1 MVVLLIEDD
10 QKDHPT
16 RPEAS
21 RTRRRTLW
29 GTLRISMSRE
39 RSWGSFSLSSLH
51 VPVFSEQLHPAPF
64 ILRAAR
70 SLCHCRMPQLVNDV
84 VHGLRCRFDRRRAGR
99 TAETAIA
106 GPLPFVEIEV
116 DEGNVLDF
124 DVFPNIDFRPIQQ
137 RMDPDMSSRGKSRLE
152 LIPELRR
159 LIAEIPI
166 AMFVTR
172 REVAFL
178 GPRPF
183 LICAHTENDARI
195 ALLLN
200 QLLES
205 IGFQSRTAVD
215 AAQRMIHPGRE
226 RFLVL
231 PHDQFKAPLAGHSIS
246 IFDHGRAFVTRGD
259 VPNREMDTAEKC
271 L

>member
-1 MVVLLIEDD
+1 EKPQAYPLGYVEDFSD
-10 QKDHPT
+10 P
-16 RPEAS
+16 
-21 RTRRRTLW
+21 RTPLAACFNI
-29 GTLRISMSRE
+29 LP
-39 RSWGSFSLSSLH
+39 LH

-70 SLCHCRMPQLVNDV
+70 SLCHRGVPQLVNDV
-84 VHGLRCRFDRRRAGR
+84 VHGLCRRSDWRRAGR
-99 TAETAIA
+99 TAEAAIA
-106 GPLPFVEIEV
+106 GPLPLVEIEI
-116 DEGNVLDF
+116 DEGNVLAL

-137 RMDPDMSSRGKSRLE
+137 RMNSDVCPRRKSRLE

-178 GPRPF
+178 GSRPF
-183 LICAHTENDARI
+183 LICAHTEDDACI

-200 QLLES
+200 QLLEP
-205 IGFQSRTAVD
+205 IGFQGRTAVD
-215 AAQRMIHPGRE
+215 ATQRMIHPGRE

-231 PHDQFKAPLAGHSIS
+231 PYDQLEAPLAGHSIS
-246 IFDHGRAFVTRGD
+246 IFDHGGDFVTRVD
-259 VPNREMDTAEKC
+259 VQ
-271 L
+271 